1 MTERRFVIRIEG
13 LPTAADGRE
22 LLELVLAAASLDL
35 DVVVLLCGSA
45 AGLLTGAEHAGW
57 RQLVEQDLA
66 RVCVGAGSGDL
77 DVALPD
83 AVETLSS
90 TEVSHLE
97 RSSIVIQA

>member
-1 MTERRFVIRIEG
+1 MTERRFVIRIDG

-45 AGLLTGAEHAGW
+45 AGLLAGAEHAGW

-66 RVCVGAGSGDL
+66 HVCVSAGSGDL

-83 AVETLSS
+83 RVETLSA
-90 TEVSHLE
+90 TEVSYLK
-97 RSSIVIQA
+97 RNAILIQA